1 MLIKKKE
8 LLNEVKDLLNKQLED
23 IRSSID
29 KVTES
34 IKGEEKSS
42 AGDKYETS
50 RAMGHI
56 DLDNLNKRLDVL
68 LRNGNIINRINS
80 KTTFETVQLGTLVK
94 TSERILFFSVGLGAV
109 ELHGEKILTMS
120 LGSPIGQLFL
130 NKKVGDVIEFN
141 KVAETIVEIY

>member
-1 MLIKKKE
+1 MLIKKE
-8 LLNEVKDLLNKQLED
+8 EVLNGVKDLLNQQLLD

-50 RAMGHI
+50 RAMSHI

-68 LRNGNIINRINS
+68 LRTGSIINRINVNAKLES
-80 KTTFETVQLGTLVK
+80 VQLGALVK
-94 TSERILFFSVGLGAV
+94 TSKRLLFFSVGLGAV
-109 ELHGEKILTMS
+109 EINGNKILTMS

-130 NKKVGDVIEFN
+130 NKKVGEEVVFKEIT
-141 KVAETIVEIY
+141 ETIQEII

>member
-1 MLIKKKE
+1 MLIKKEE
-8 LLNEVKDLLNKQLED
+8 LLNEVKDLLNKQLYD

-80 KTTFETVQLGTLVK
+80 KTTFETVQLGALVK